1 VSYAEVAVNLG
12 LSLSAVKSAIFRL
25 RRRYHELV
33 RDEVGRTVT
42 EPSEIEV
49 ELRYMIEVFSRTT

>member
-1 VSYAEVAVNLG
+1 VSYAEAAANLD

-25 RRRYHELV
+25 RHRYHELV

-42 EPSEIEV
+42 EPSEIEE
-49 ELRYMIEVFSRTT
+49 ELRYMLEVFSRAT